1 MKIKRL
7 LSLLLALGMLL
18 TLLGCSGTDADADS
32 NEIYNELADYYK
44 QKEKNKSTTISSFS
58 LPYLQGLT
66 LDPVTCADGTQQ
78 DIGQLLYEGLV
89 RLSLTLEP
97 EPVLAESWSYDAA
110 SYTWTISLRSGVTF
124 SDGSAFTASDAVSTL
139 RRAQSSAQYAGRLSQ
154 VSSISASGSQTLT
167 IRLSRPNSSF
177 LSLLDIPIVK
187 SGTEGQLVPTGTGR
201 YTYVAASGS
210 EGAYLTANTAWWQ
223 QQKLPMDR
231 VNLYTCK
238 NSDTVSY
245 AFYARE
251 VQLLRCDL
259 SNTASTGTV
268 SSADFTDADTTVL
281 HYLGFNTTRAP
292 FNNAD
297 LRRAVSLGIDRA
309 GCVSSFL
316 MGHGTVAQLPVNPAS
331 PLYPKSLDAVYS
343 PDSFTSA
350 VTAAGF
356 GSGSEPVSVTLLV
369 NSENA
374 HKQSAAAKIA
384 AALST
389 SALRVTVEAVPWSDF
404 VSRLKSGRF
413 DLYYGEYKMTADW
426 DLTDL
431 LSASGAN
438 NYGRFNDANF
448 AALLTAERSATGDGH
463 TDASAKLYEA
473 FCRQTPIAP
482 ICFARSSILT
492 TSGAIEGLTPSL
504 TDPFYN
510 LQDWTIHFS

>member
-1 MKIKRL
+1 MTPEEQSYIDNVADTMDQETAKVYLEYEALKVKLRDDVKVIGHRAKYKAIWL
-7 LSLLLALGMLL
+7 GIMILSIPLWGYVIAQYWNWFVSLAGFH
-18 TLLGCSGTDADADS
+18 
-32 NEIYNELADYYK
+32 
-44 QKEKNKSTTISSFS
+44 TITW
-58 LPYLQGLT
+58 LQGYCLVFAFQMLRT
-66 LDPVTCADGTQQ
+66 NFGRIELNDPCANYLHKMVDG
-78 DIGQLLYEGLV
+78 
-89 RLSLTLEP
+89 
-97 EPVLAESWSYDAA
+97 
-110 SYTWTISLRSGVTF
+110 
-124 SDGSAFTASDAVSTL
+124 
-139 RRAQSSAQYAGRLSQ
+139 
-154 VSSISASGSQTLT
+154 
-167 IRLSRPNSSF
+167 
-177 LSLLDIPIVK
+177 
-187 SGTEGQLVPTGTGR
+187 
-201 YTYVAASGS
+201 
-210 EGAYLTANTAWWQ
+210 
-223 QQKLPMDR
+223 
-231 VNLYTCK
+231 
-238 NSDTVSY
+238 
-245 AFYARE
+245 
-251 VQLLRCDL
+251 
-259 SNTASTGTV
+259 
-268 SSADFTDADTTVL
+268 DFTDADTTVL
-281 HYLGFNTTRAP
+281 HYLGFDTSRAP
-292 FNNAD
+292 FNSAE
-297 LRRAVSLGIDRA
+297 LRRAVSQGIDRA

-316 MGHGTVAQLPVNPAS
+316 MGHGTVTQLPVSPAS
-331 PLYPKSLDAVYS
+331 PLYPKSLDTVYS